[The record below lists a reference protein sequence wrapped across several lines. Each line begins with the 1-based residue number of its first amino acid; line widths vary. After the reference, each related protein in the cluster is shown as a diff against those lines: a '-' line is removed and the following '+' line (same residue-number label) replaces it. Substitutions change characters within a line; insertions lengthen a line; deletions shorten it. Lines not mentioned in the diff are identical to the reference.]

1 MKLKFSHVDI
11 LVRDLEASAEYY
23 KKVFKC
29 IASPTIEWNRN
40 GFHVEYVILFNGSER
55 FYLVKPIAGNLK
67 DMIEEKGEGTIYRHC
82 YTVPDI
88 IEAHRELIAAGVQPE
103 DENQQPLTESDVG
116 SPIGV
121 KIIWLPKK
129 FGSLSIELLEEKGME
144 EEMARV
150 RATAK

>member
-11 LVRDLEASAEYY
+11 LVRDLDESVEYY
-23 KKVFKC
+23 KTIFKC
-29 IASPTIEWNRN
+29 VASPPIVWNRN

-67 DMIEEKGEGTIYRHC
+67 DMIDDKGEGTIYRHC

-88 IEAHRELIAAGVQPE
+88 IEAYRELIEAGVQPE
-103 DENQQPLTESDVG
+103 DENQNPLAESDLD
-116 SPIGV
+116 SPIGT

-150 RATAK
+150 RATAQ